1 MLLLMI
7 MMMLKIILVLLQ
19 APKKTVDCELCVC
32 TSLCVWTSV
41 EQCVFNVT
49 WWFQVTYMIESTV
62 NVFVLLC
69 IPVFKWFSLCH
80 LFVETMFYWD
90 FFLLIKMSLLSRVII
105 FTEPEWW
112 AKHYLPEMN
121 VWLFVCLV
129 KMNWFSDDD
138 SVTVANIYRNTDM
151 ALWVCLVF
159 SNLVFK
165 VRNEILLFLEF
176 HWLSVLLMI
185 IFK

>member
-19 APKKTVDCELCVC
+19 APKKTVGCELWYIY
-32 TSLCVWTSV
+32 LCVLV
-41 EQCVFNVT
+41 LVCLNLCLAVCFQCNICI
-49 WWFQVTYMIESTV
+49 WFRVTYMTESTV

-69 IPVFKWFSLCH
+69 VPVFKWFFLCH

-138 SVTVANIYRNTDM
+138 SVTVANIYRNTD
-151 ALWVCLVF
+151 
-159 SNLVFK
+159 S
-165 VRNEILLFLEF
+165 
-176 HWLSVLLMI
+176 ST
-185 IFK
+185 

>member
-69 IPVFKWFSLCH
+69 VPVFKWFSLCH

-90 FFLLIKMSLLSRVII
+90 FFLLIKMSSLSRVII

-138 SVTVANIYRNTDM
+138 SVTVAHIYRNTDSSTSYRLYEC
-151 ALWVCLVF
+151 ASSF
-159 SNLVFK
+159 Q
-165 VRNEILLFLEF
+165 ILCSKWEMKRL
-176 HWLSVLLMI
+176 
-185 IFK
+185 